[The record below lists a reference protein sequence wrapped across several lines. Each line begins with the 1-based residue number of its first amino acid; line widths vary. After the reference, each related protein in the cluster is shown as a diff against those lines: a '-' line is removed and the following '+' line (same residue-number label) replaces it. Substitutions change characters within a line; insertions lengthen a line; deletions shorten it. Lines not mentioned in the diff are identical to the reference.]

1 MVERLLLPADAIRAW
16 TYRAFGRVL
25 GPSLGRFMR
34 EREQRVAL
42 LGALGIA
49 TALALAIGAPLWLLA
64 IGPIVLG
71 VPHVLSDLRYLWV
84 QQDLHRNRRIWLLVV
99 PLLIVG
105 TATAEVSWGLA
116 AAALGLFAVPS
127 TRGRRLVGLLVLA
140 PLLAVS
146 LSWPGPTNL
155 AFAHLHNLIAVG
167 LWWFIWPR
175 RERWHYVVLA
185 LLVAATVALS
195 LGLFDRVVV
204 GAHAA
209 IAGPATGHPFG
220 YYAYTLAPFAEPVMA
235 TRLVIL
241 FAFAQSVHYLS
252 WLRLIPEDARTR
264 RSPRPFASTY
274 RALREELGLVVLG
287 LATLGALGVAIWAA
301 LDLAAA
307 RDGYLRAA
315 IGHGHLELAAAAVL
329 FARGRA
335 PLPGA

>member
-1 MVERLLLPADAIRAW
+1 MVERLLLPADAIRAY
-16 TYRAFGRVL
+16 TYRGLRRLL
-25 GPSLGRFMR
+25 GSSLGRFMR

-49 TALALAIGAPLWLLA
+49 TALALAVGAPLWLLA

-84 QQDLHRNRRIWLLVV
+84 QQDLHRSRRVWLLVV
-99 PLLIVG
+99 PLLVVG
-105 TATAEVSWGLA
+105 TVTAEVGWGLA

-127 TRGRRLVGLLVLA
+127 TTARRLLGLAVLA

-146 LSWPGPTNL
+146 MRWPDPTNL
-155 AFAHLHNLIAVG
+155 AFAHLHNLIAIG
-167 LWWFIWPR
+167 LWWALWPR
-175 RERWHYVVLA
+175 RQRWHYVVLA
-185 LLVAATVALS
+185 LFVVATIGLS
-195 LGLFDRVVV
+195 LGAFDHLVVS
-204 GAHAA
+204 AHAA
-209 IAGPATGHPFG
+209 VAGPSTGRPFG
-220 YYAYTLAPFAEPVMA
+220 YYAYTLAPFAEPIMA

-241 FAFAQSVHYLS
+241 FAFAQSVHYLI
-252 WLRLIPEDARTR
+252 WLRLIPEDARAR

-274 RALREELGLVVLG
+274 RALKRELGVVVLG
-287 LATLGALGVAIWAA
+287 LATLGALAVAIWAA

-315 IGHGHLELAAAAVL
+315 IGHGHLELAAAALL